1 MPNCLSEPIQ
11 IMTQQTELFEKTAFM
26 EAIEG
31 GRARLEAEIV
41 EDLFLGRYDPAK
53 VAGLARRGQLRL
65 VACPS
70 QEKANTPSDPKIAS
84 PV

>member
-1 MPNCLSEPIQ
+1 MPNCLSDFIQ
-11 IMTQQTELFEKTAFM
+11 MTKQTDLFGKIAFM
-26 EAIEG
+26 EVVEG
-31 GRARLEAEIV
+31 RRARLEAEIV

-70 QEKANTPSDPKIAS
+70 QEKADTPRDPKIAA

>member
-1 MPNCLSEPIQ
+1 MSRKPD
-11 IMTQQTELFEKTAFM
+11 LFEKTTFM
-26 EAIEG
+26 EVVEG
-31 GRARLEAEIV
+31 CRAHLEAEIV

-70 QEKANTPSDPKIAS
+70 QEKADTPRDSKIAA